1 MSDIF
6 ITGVGMTQF
15 GKQLDRSLKDL
26 SADASIQAFADAGCG
41 PSDIEAVFFG
51 NCVQGHMEGQDMI
64 RGELIARAI
73 GIEGVP
79 VVNVENA
86 CATASTAVHMASV
99 YVRSGTA
106 DILLALGAEKM
117 CSPDK
122 ALMFSA
128 FDGAWDVHETARNRD
143 ILLAMGEG
151 IAVPEGSASTQPY
164 SVFMDIYAAMSRAHM
179 KTYGST
185 QEQIAAV
192 SAKNHVHSVNNP
204 LAQYRVPYTV
214 DAVLAAAPIVF
225 PLTLPMCSP
234 ISDGAAAA
242 VICNAAGLRKLGA
255 ARDRSIRILA
265 SVLQTSSERSPY
277 DYDRHVTRLAAT
289 RAYATAGVD
298 PADVDVAEVHDAT
311 AMGEIIEI
319 EALGLVPPG
328 EGGLAAERGDTVI
341 GGRIPVNTSG
351 GLECKGHPIGATGL
365 GQIYELVAQLRGE
378 ANGRQVDGARIA
390 VAQNGG
396 GVLGVEEAVV
406 AVTILGR

>member
-1 MSDIF
+1 
-6 ITGVGMTQF
+6 
-15 GKQLDRSLKDL
+15 
-26 SADASIQAFADAGCG
+26 
-41 PSDIEAVFFG
+41 
-51 NCVQGHMEGQDMI
+51 
-64 RGELIARAI
+64 
-73 GIEGVP
+73 
-79 VVNVENA
+79 
-86 CATASTAVHMASV
+86 
-99 YVRSGTA
+99 
-106 DILLALGAEKM
+106 
-117 CSPDK
+117 
-122 ALMFSA
+122 
-128 FDGAWDVHETARNRD
+128 
-143 ILLAMGEG
+143 
-151 IAVPEGSASTQPY
+151 
-164 SVFMDIYAAMSRAHM
+164 MDIYAAMSRAHM

-378 ANGRQVDGARIA
+378 ATGRQVDGARIA

>member
-6 ITGVGMTQF
+6 IAGVGMTQF
-15 GKQLDRSLKDL
+15 GKQLDRSLKGL
-26 SADASIQAFADAGCG
+26 SGDAVAQAFADAGCG
-41 PSDIEAVFFG
+41 PADIDAVFFG

-64 RGELIARAI
+64 RGELVARAV
-73 GIEGVP
+73 GIQGVP

-86 CATASTAVHMASV
+86 CATASTAVHMASA
-99 YVRSGTA
+99 YVRSGA
-106 DILLALGAEKM
+106 VDVVLALGAEKM

-151 IAVPEGSASTQPY
+151 VAVPEGSVSTQPY

-185 QEQIAAV
+185 QAQIAAV
-192 SAKNHVHSVNNP
+192 SAKNHGHSVGNP
-204 LAQYRVPYTV
+204 LAQSRTPFTV
-214 DAVLAAAPIVF
+214 EAVLAAAPIVY

-234 ISDGAAAA
+234 ISDGASAA
-242 VICNAAGLRKLGA
+242 VICNAAGLRKLAVSPGRA
-255 ARDRSIRILA
+255 IRILA
-265 SVLQTSSERSPY
+265 SVLQTSSERDAC
-277 DYDRHVTRLAAT
+277 DYDRHVTRLAAA
-289 RAYATAGVD
+289 RAYAAAGVD
-298 PADVDVAEVHDAT
+298 PTDVDVAEVHDAT

-328 EGGLAAERGDTVI
+328 EGGIAAERGETVL
-341 GGRIPVNTSG
+341 GGRLPVNPSG
-351 GLECKGHPIGATGL
+351 GLESRGHPIGATGL
-365 GQIYELVAQLRGE
+365 AQIYELVGQLRGE
-378 ANGRQVDGARIA
+378 ADARQVDGARVAI
-390 VAQNGG
+390 AQNGG
-396 GVLGVEEAVV
+396 GVVGVEEAVV